1 MKKASTTAVE
11 AVLNSRWG
19 RKKNSTAFKDN
30 FRRDLP
36 VFPLKMVEAS
46 VKMPLCADF
55 GNGENASKDAANLDE
70 A

>member
-1 MKKASTTAVE
+1 MGQEEEQHS
-11 AVLNSRWG
+11 LQG
-19 RKKNSTAFKDN
+19 GDD

-36 VFPLKMVEAS
+36 VFTDNISDMIVEAS

>member
-1 MKKASTTAVE
+1 MGQEEEQHS
-11 AVLNSRWG
+11 LQG
-19 RKKNSTAFKDN
+19 GDD

-36 VFPLKMVEAS
+36 VFTDMIVEAS
-46 VKMPLCADF
+46 VNMPLCADF